1 MSQAVEK
8 RTRKQSY
15 YDAWA
20 GYLFTAPMVILTL
33 VLTAIPIVLSG
44 IVSFTD
50 WNFIAGLNTIRFVG
64 FDNYANLFRDD
75 DFLHSMRN
83 NFTLLAIVPVSMF
96 ISLVLAA
103 IINKAA
109 YFKSFFKVIYFMP
122 FISSFV
128 AVAILWRVLFHP
140 SSGPINGFLMS
151 IGIEHPPMWLADPS
165 YSLISVMIIMLW
177 ANLGFDMIIYMAGLQ
192 NIPNDLYEAADIDG
206 ASSIRK
212 FFSVTLPLLSPTTF
226 FLLITGIV
234 GSFRA
239 FDLIM
244 VLTGGGPA
252 GSTDV
257 MVFELYQ
264 NAFVNLKSGYASA
277 IGIMLLFII
286 LAITLIQWVGQKKW
300 VNY

>member
-1 MSQAVEK
+1 
-8 RTRKQSY
+8 
-15 YDAWA
+15 
-20 GYLFTAPMVILTL
+20 MVILTL